1 MQGWLRL
8 TFQLTALWNRWVLDT
23 RSEFQ
28 QLGFGQISQLGD
40 PAYAITVSF
49 TLLAGDQ
56 PHSLWGLP
64 HAREVPMKVT
74 KLNKLHNNIH
84 DLML

>member
-1 MQGWLRL
+1 M

-28 QLGFGQISQLGD
+28 QLGFDQISQLGD
-40 PAYAITVSF
+40 PAHAITVSF
-49 TLLAGDQ
+49 ALLAENHL
-56 PHSLWGLP
+56 HSLWGLP
-64 HAREVPMKVT
+64 QAREVPTKVT

-84 DLML
+84 ELML